1 MPRKKKKPEILKVE
15 NNPDLIRDTANSAI
29 INTNEDAFAAR
40 KAQIQAAKEKKTI
53 DEKQQQDI
61 LQLQGDVAEIKQ
73 MLQKLIGGK

>member
-1 MPRKKKKPEILKVE
+1 MPRKKKQPEILKVE

-53 DEKQQQDI
+53 DKSNNRI
-61 LQLQGDVAEIKQ
+61 FCSFKA
-73 MLQKLIGGK
+73 MLQKLSKCYRN